1 MIERGNR
8 VVSAMLI
15 IMVAGV
21 VGCTGAFEGKKIDY
35 KSAGKLP
42 PLEVPPDLAAPGTGK
57 YSVPESQSGRAVFS
71 EYDKE
76 RGDKPVQPSQ
86 TGVLPVFDRVKF
98 ERGGTQ
104 RWLVVKA
111 PPEQLWPVVREFW
124 QENGF
129 LIKSEEPTVG
139 YMETDW
145 AENRAKIPI
154 GGLTGFINKA
164 LDAVSS
170 LPERDKFRT
179 RLERSSDGAS
189 TEIYVSHKGMAEVY
203 YRERDNN
210 TKWQVRPTDPELEA
224 TMLTRMAARISG
236 IQEAQ
241 AKPLVKAAEAAPP
254 RAEVVKSSK
263 DVTLVAVD
271 DTFDRAWRRV
281 GLALDRIGFMVEDR
295 NRADGMY
302 YVRYQDP
309 DAEVAKK
316 RGLSRLA
323 FWRSDETK
331 GPEQFR
337 IQVAAAPQSANRS
350 EVKVL
355 KKDGGADTGDT
366 AKRILSLLAEEL
378 R

>member
-1 MIERGNR
+1 MMHRGNA
-8 VVSAMLI
+8 VVSAL
-15 IMVAGV
+15 V
-21 VGCTGAFEGKKIDY
+21 VTVMIAGCTGAFEGKKIDY

-57 YSVPESQSGRAVFS
+57 YSVPESQNGRAIFS

-76 RGDKPVQPSQ
+76 RKGEPASPSNSA
-86 TGVLPVFDRVKF
+86 VLPVFDRVKI

-111 PPEQLWPVVREFW
+111 SPDQLWPVVREFW

-139 YMETDW
+139 FMETDW
-145 AENRAKIPI
+145 AENRARIPL
-154 GGLTGFINKA
+154 GGITGFINKA

-179 RLERSSDGAS
+179 RLERAGDGAS

-224 TMLTRMAARISG
+224 AMLTRLAARISG
-236 IQEAQ
+236 VQETQ
-241 AKPLVKAAEAAPP
+241 AKQIIKAAEVQPP
-254 RAEVVKSSK
+254 RAELVRSNK
-263 DVTLVAVD
+263 DGTLVSLD
-271 DTFDRAWRRV
+271 DSFDRAWRRV

-295 NRADGMY
+295 NRTDGLY
-302 YVRYQDP
+302 FVRYQDP
-309 DAEVAKK
+309 DAEAAKK
-316 RGLSRLA
+316 KGLSRLA
-323 FWRSDETK
+323 FWRSDEKT
-331 GPEQFR
+331 GPEQYR

-355 KKDGGADTGDT
+355 KKDGGADSGDT
-366 AKRILSLLAEEL
+366 AKRILSLLAEQL